1 MTAAGSSARPV
12 PDTSPARP
20 PSGTVA
26 ALAARADRIED
37 ITARFRLDGRRI
49 VVLGGGRGMGRHTAH
64 SLGQLGAQVAVVDR
78 EQERAEEVA
87 AEIDGATAHSVDATD
102 DTAMAYLA
110 KALGPVDEVVDVIG
124 MARYQS
130 LLQTS
135 EETWQWEH
143 DIVLRHAWLA
153 VRHFG
158 PVLAEQGGGSLT
170 FVASVSGISS
180 SPWHGAYGVFKAG
193 LISLVRT
200 AAVELGPRGVRVNA
214 VAPGFVLTPR
224 LGDLLD
230 EEQLTRALTS
240 APLPRLTGPADVA
253 AGLAFLVSDLA
264 AAVTGQTLVMDAGA
278 TSTYPY
284 QMNEPAS

>member
-1 MTAAGSSARPV
+1 M
-12 PDTSPARP
+12 
-20 PSGTVA
+20 A
-26 ALAARADRIED
+26 ALVAQADQID
-37 ITARFRLDGRRI
+37 NIAARFRLDGRRI

-64 SLGQLGAQVAVVDR
+64 SLGQLGAQVAVVDS

-87 AEIDGATAHSVDATD
+87 AEIDDATAHSVDATD
-102 DTAMAYLA
+102 DAAMADLS
-110 KALGPVDEVVDVIG
+110 KELGPVDGVVDVIG
-124 MARYQS
+124 MASYQS
-130 LLQTS
+130 LLQIS

-158 PVLAEQGGGSLT
+158 PVLAEQGFGSLT

-200 AAVELGPRGVRVNA
+200 AAVELGPQGVRVNA
-214 VAPGFVLTPR
+214 IAPGFVLTPR
-224 LGDLLD
+224 VAGVLD
-230 EEQLTRALTS
+230 ERQLDRARAA
-240 APLPRLTGPADVA
+240 APLPRLTEPKDVA
-253 AGLAFLVSDLA
+253 AGLTFLVSDLA

-284 QMNEPAS
+284 QMNDPTS